1 MHVQKQL
8 QTELQKISEIKTKRT
23 PKNVN
28 ERAAKWLKKA
38 GYLEIDDLE
47 TVDYNNGVSL
57 DDVQTVDYNNDTQPD
72 ELDNEIEKIN
82 LKNTST
88 QKTAKK
94 NNKKIQKFKKKRT
107 TC

>member
-72 ELDNEIEKIN
+72 ELDNEIEKN
-82 LKNTST
+82 KPKKYLNTKNS
-88 QKTAKK
+88 QKK
-94 NNKKIQKFKKKRT
+94 
-107 TC
+107 

>member
-1 MHVQKQL
+1 M
-8 QTELQKISEIKTKRT
+8 
-23 PKNVN
+23 
-28 ERAAKWLKKA
+28 
-38 GYLEIDDLE
+38 E

-88 QKTAKK
+88 QKTAKN
-94 NNKKIQKFKKKRT
+94 NNKKI
-107 TC
+107 